1 MQGDDSDNVVADLIH
16 VYTLAVTSAEEAAH
30 RSRDPELPMM
40 ERLAYRHKA
49 LHMQELADQALRMV
63 NELTARTAA

>member
-16 VYTLAVTSAEEAAH
+16 VYTTAMASAEEAAQ
-30 RSRDPELPMM
+30 RSRDLNLPMM

-49 LHMQELADQALRMV
+49 LRMQELADQALRMV
-63 NELTARTAA
+63 NELTVRTAA